1 MKRKLCMILLSLCIA
16 CTAAGCGGKD
26 ASSKKQEGQASSPV
40 FEGRLVS
47 ASEKELAK
55 IVELGE
61 YKGLA
66 VDKTIEDVTDDQV
79 EEQLR
84 NILSTSTV
92 EVEDPEAAAGEG
104 DVVNINYT
112 GTKDGTAFDG
122 GTAEDYDL
130 TLGSGQFIEGF
141 EDGLIGAKK
150 GETKEL
156 NLTFPEDYPNSDLS
170 GQDVV
175 FTVTVNA
182 IKRIPELSDE
192 WVKNNSEYDN
202 IEDYKQ
208 GIREDLEAS
217 NQFSADS
224 ATKNEAW
231 NQVLTNSDVKE
242 YPDED
247 LDSAVK
253 EYNDS
258 INSYAEQMGQSVDEF
273 LKAQNITQE
282 QLDEESQQYAQYKLK
297 QNLIVQAIMDSEGFT
312 LDDEGCQ
319 KAASQMEKDYGM
331 TLDDMIEQYGE
342 STVKETIALTRVMDY
357 LIENAEINTIAG
369 SSDGKDG
376 ILADEGQTED
386 ESENT
391 EE

>member
-16 CTAAGCGGKD
+16 CSAAGCGGKD
-26 ASSKKQEGQASSPV
+26 SSSKKSESQASSPA

-47 ASEKELAK
+47 ASEKELGK

-79 EEQLR
+79 EDQLR

-92 EVEDPEAAAGEG
+92 EVEDPEAAAGDG

-112 GTKDGTAFDG
+112 GTKDGVAFDG

-150 GETKEL
+150 GETREL
-156 NLTFPEDYPNSDLS
+156 NLTFPEGYTNPDLS

-182 IKRIPELSDE
+182 IKRAPELSDE
-192 WVKNNSEYDN
+192 WVKDNSEYDN

-208 GIREDLEAS
+208 GIREDLETS
-217 NQFSADS
+217 SQFSADS
-224 ATKNEAW
+224 AAKNEAW

-247 LDSAVK
+247 LDAAVK

-273 LKAQNITQE
+273 LEAQNITQD

-297 QNLIVQAIMDSEGFT
+297 QNLIVQAIMDKEGFT

-319 KAASQMEKDYGM
+319 KAATQMEKDYGM

-342 STVKETIALTRVMDY
+342 STVKETVALNRIMDY
-357 LIENAEINTIAG
+357 IIENAEVNTVAG

-376 ILADEGQTED
+376 ILADEDESED

>member
-55 IVELGE
+55 SVELGE